1 MASLLLSKSSLK
13 KVELEHRKLQ
23 GERKDGVDNDIVD
36 LLLFP
41 GKTKGK
47 KIVNV
52 KLTFPYDF
60 NLCLFLSFCS
70 IDDRSAC
77 HCQLFSSTVLVCDVV
92 TAGRLHLTAN
102 QIAD

>member
-41 GKTKGK
+41 GKTRP
-47 KIVNV
+47 IR
-52 KLTFPYDF
+52 LQ
-60 NLCLFLSFCS
+60 
-70 IDDRSAC
+70 IDGG
-77 HCQLFSSTVLVCDVV
+77 L
-92 TAGRLHLTAN
+92 
-102 QIAD
+102 